1 MAAPVAGT
9 PDQAAFLA
17 ELFEHGHLIDSGAPG
32 VYGRGPD
39 FERILN
45 GFDDLVARVASSD
58 GAEVMRFP
66 PVLPRQQFEAS
77 GYLRSFPHLAGTIF
91 SFEGTEQEA
100 LDQEEAA
107 RRHEDWSQFQS
118 MTDLVLVPAAC
129 YPVYRAVG
137 LRGPLPGWR
146 PDRGCWRSRR
156 LRVPPRAIG
165 RSDPPADLPDP
176 RDRLSGEPQTVL
188 AWRDA
193 WRERA
198 MDILSRVGLE
208 RTQAV
213 ANDPFFGRTG
223 RMLAANQR
231 AEELKFELLVSVA
244 GPTPTAVASFNYH
257 QDHFTQT
264 YGITMASG
272 GPAHTACLGFG
283 LERIVLALL
292 RTHGPDLAAWP
303 APVRDELLAMT
314 TSAAPMISLFG
325 LDPATYRS
333 HPLHAVEPH
342 LPGNELLRGPGDRVP
357 ACAR

>member
-1 MAAPVAGT
+1 MASPVAGT
-9 PDQAAFLA
+9 PEQAAFLA

-32 VYGRGPD
+32 VYGRGPG
-39 FERILN
+39 FERILE
-45 GFDDLVARVASSD
+45 GFDDLVARVARPD
-58 GAEVMRFP
+58 GGEVMRFP

-77 GYLRSFPHLAGTIF
+77 GYLRSFPHLAGIIF

-100 LDQEEAA
+100 IDQEAA
-107 RRHEDWSQFQS
+107 ATRHEDWSQFQS

-137 LRGPLPGWR
+137 RRGPLPDGGLTV
-146 PDRGCWRSRR
+146 DAGGRGDYVFRHEPSGDPTR
-156 LRVPPRAIG
+156 LQIFQIREHVCF
-165 RSDPPADLPDP
+165 
-176 RDRLSGEPQTVL
+176 GEPETVL
-188 AWRDA
+188 AWRNT

-198 MDILSRVGLE
+198 MDILSRVGLQPE
-208 RTQAV
+208 QAV

-244 GPTPTAVASFNYH
+244 GPSPTAVASFNYH

-272 GPAHTACLGFG
+272 VPAHTACLGFG

-292 RTHGPDLAAWP
+292 RTHGLDIEGWP
-303 APVRDELLAMT
+303 SAVRRELW
-314 TSAAPMISLFG
+314 G
-325 LDPATYRS
+325 
-333 HPLHAVEPH
+333 
-342 LPGNELLRGPGDRVP
+342 
-357 ACAR
+357 